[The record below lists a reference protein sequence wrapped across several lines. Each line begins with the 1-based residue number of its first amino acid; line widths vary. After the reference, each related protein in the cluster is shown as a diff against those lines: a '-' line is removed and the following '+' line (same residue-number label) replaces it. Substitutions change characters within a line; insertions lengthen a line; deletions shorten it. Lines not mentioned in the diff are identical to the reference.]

1 MTNNKKVARRNA
13 QPGGSGVAM
22 KKSSSSISELGAVD
36 GVDFRPTYPIHD
48 TQAARLLAV
57 AILGRKINPLSG
69 WLNLGIYRLAD
80 TKFRLKEMG
89 WPMESGRLDVA
100 NKFGEACHVA
110 LYGLPDWVIE
120 QAGERAQEFA
130 QRELENMDRRRA
142 A

>member
-1 MTNNKKVARRNA
+1 MSAKPSKALCQTDSANTR
-13 QPGGSGVAM
+13 GTFS
-22 KKSSSSISELGAVD
+22 
-36 GVDFRPTYPIHD
+36 PTYPAND

-57 AILGRKINPLSG
+57 LLLGQQINPLRG
-69 WLNLGIYRLAD
+69 WITLGIYRLSD

-110 LYGLPDWVIE
+110 LYGMPAWAIE
-120 QAGERAQEFA
+120 AAGEQGQEFA
-130 QRELENMDRRRA
+130 RRELAFMSNKRA

>member
-1 MTNNKKVARRNA
+1 
-13 QPGGSGVAM
+13 M
-22 KKSSSSISELGAVD
+22 KKTPTSNISEVSAVD
-36 GVDFRPTYPIHD
+36 SANFTPAYPSHD

-57 AILGRKINPLSG
+57 AILGQKINPLRG
-69 WLNLGIYRLAD
+69 WLNLGIYRLSD

-89 WPMESGRLDVA
+89 WPMEAGRLDVA

-110 LYGLPDWVIE
+110 LYGLPDWAIE

-130 QRELENMDRRRA
+130 QREIKLMTSRRA

>member
-1 MTNNKKVARRNA
+1 MSATGQAANDSTTFN
-13 QPGGSGVAM
+13 P
-22 KKSSSSISELGAVD
+22 IY
-36 GVDFRPTYPIHD
+36 PTYD

-57 AILGRKINPLSG
+57 SLLGQRINPLRG
-69 WLNLGIYRLAD
+69 WVSLGIYRLSD

-110 LYGLPDWVIE
+110 LYGLPATAIE
-120 QAGERAQEFA
+120 AAGERGQKFA
-130 QRELENMDRRRA
+130 QREMELMAMRKA